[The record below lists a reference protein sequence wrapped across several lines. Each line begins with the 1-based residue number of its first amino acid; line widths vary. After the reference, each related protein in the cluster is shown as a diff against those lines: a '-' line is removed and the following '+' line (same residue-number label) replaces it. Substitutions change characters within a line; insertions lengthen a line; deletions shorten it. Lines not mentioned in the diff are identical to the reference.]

1 MKANAP
7 ILKLQKIVAKH
18 GNLEI
23 MCWPYDGQENC
34 SKLTEIKITTNKKD
48 NKSIVVL
55 DA

>member
-1 MKANAP
+1 MK
-7 ILKLQKIVAKH
+7 ISRLIIKLQKIMAKH
-18 GNLEI
+18 GNIEV